1 MPRRVISRGASAVM
15 SRPSKWMRPASGL
28 RYPVIMLI
36 KVVLP
41 APLVPIRP
49 TTESFS
55 ITALTS
61 AAAVTAPK
69 VLHKPCASRMAG
81 TAAQFADEGQE
92 AFGKKNDQ
100 DQQRDA
106 EAHLPRVR

>member
-1 MPRRVISRGASAVM
+1 
-15 SRPSKWMRPASGL
+15 
-28 RYPVIMLI
+28 MLMN
-36 KVVLP
+36 VVLR

-55 ITALTS
+55 IAALTS

-81 TAAQFADEGQE
+81 TTAQFAEEGQQ

-100 DQQRDA
+100 DEQRYA
-106 EAHLPRVR
+106 EAHLPCVGREVVRHGVDRAVHQRADER